1 MPLLMAD
8 KESQITSR
16 QVLSEIQR
24 LEEILANHLVLG
36 TEAQQREQAAREER
50 ALHERAAIEAETRL
64 KIARERLAGMDVEA
78 DEDGVDLQDQAMRI
92 AAVTGEITIALFR
105 AHYPARPMHQLERT
119 LKALAAAGR
128 LRVDDDGT
136 KPVRGSPRV
145 YRITGSESDTGRHDL
160 RAAEAV
166 AEYTRGTTKKSKSGA
181 KP

>member
-16 QVLSEIQR
+16 QVLTEIQR

-36 TEAQQREQAAREER
+36 AEAQQREQAAREER

-105 AHYPARPMHQLERT
+105 AHYPSRPEHQLVRT

-128 LRVDDDGT
+128 LRVDDDT
-136 KPVRGSPRV
+136 RPVRGSPRV
-145 YRITGSESDTGRHDL
+145 YRIAGSESDTGRLDL
-160 RAAEAV
+160 RAAEVV
-166 AEYTRGTTKKSKSGA
+166 AEYNRGTTKKSKSGA
-181 KP
+181 KT